1 MITYKSKIIITDY
14 ILNLYIGVTEKERSC
29 RQQILLSVEVK
40 FKKLPQATK
49 TDDINDTIS
58 YHKLCNKLIVF
69 NNSTF
74 CTIEY
79 LGMEI
84 YKMLYKLVIPNNL
97 RVEIKK
103 LPVIKNLLG
112 GVKFIIDT

>member
-1 MITYKSKIIITDY
+1 M
-14 ILNLYIGVTEKERSC
+14 GVTEKERIC
-29 RQQILLSVEVK
+29 RQKILLSVEVK

-49 TDDINDTIS
+49 TDDISHTIS
-58 YHKLCNKLIVF
+58 YHKLCNKLRVF

-103 LPVIKNLLG
+103 LPVIENLLG
-112 GVKFIIDT
+112 GVKFVIDT